1 MTFMV
6 NQEGIIYEKNLGK
19 YTECI
24 AKEMTNFD
32 PDRTW
37 RKAEET
43 SRQK

>member
-1 MTFMV
+1 MV

-19 YTECI
+19 NIERI
-24 AKEMTNFD
+24 AKDMTKFD

-43 SRQK
+43 SKQ